1 MENHPAAVIEKAKR
15 LEQLLQRVTQGES
28 LEQVCAELDLAVDAK
43 GLAKLQAKLQAGGC
57 TWEALL
63 DGRYGHPK
71 KAHSALREWLYERKR
86 QDKVLTAPELVDEL
100 KAQFQVELSAGHVN
114 YLLRKVE
121 LTRPPGRVPSRPA
134 AEDDPTEFGPSSLSL
149 DNAGIFFPGSSQ
161 TRDGHHG
168 GRGELSGDGSPTA
181 SGRQPHD
188 TSAGGGERT

>member
-1 MENHPAAVIEKAKR
+1 MKDHPAAVIEKAER
-15 LEQLLQRVTQGES
+15 LEQLLQRVAQGEP

-43 GLAKLQAKLQAGGC
+43 RLARLQAKYEAGGR

-86 QDKVLTAPELVDEL
+86 QDKALTAPELVDEL
-100 KAQFQVELSAGHVN
+100 RVQFQVELSAGHVN

-134 AEDDPTEFGPSSLSL
+134 AEDDPASETSSPTL
-149 DNAGIFFPGSSQ
+149 DNAGIFFPGSSC

-168 GRGELSGDGSPTA
+168 GRGELSGDSPPA
-181 SGRQPHD
+181 ISGQQPHD
-188 TSAGGGERT
+188 TSTGGGE

>member
-1 MENHPAAVIEKAKR
+1 MKDHPAAVIEKAKR
-15 LEQLLQRVTQGES
+15 LEQLLQRVAQGGP

-43 GLAKLQAKLQAGGC
+43 RLARLQGKYEAGGR

-86 QDKVLTAPELVDEL
+86 QDKALTAPELVDEL
-100 KAQFQVELSAGHVN
+100 RVQFQVELSAGHVN

-134 AEDDPTEFGPSSLSL
+134 AEDDPVESETSSPTL

-168 GRGELSGDGSPTA
+168 SRGELSGDSPPA
-181 SGRQPHD
+181 ISGQQPHD
-188 TSAGGGERT
+188 IPTGDGE

>member
-1 MENHPAAVIEKAKR
+1 MEDHPAAVIEKAKR
-15 LEQLLQRVTQGES
+15 LEQLLQRVAQGES
-28 LEQVCAELDLAVDAK
+28 LEQGCAELDLAVDAK
-43 GLAKLQAKLQAGGC
+43 GLARLQAKYEASGC

-86 QDKVLTAPELVDEL
+86 QDKALTAPELVNEL
-100 KAQFQVELSAGHVN
+100 KVQFQVGLSVGHVN

-134 AEDDPTEFGPSSLSL
+134 AEDDPAGSGTSSPSL
-149 DNAGIFFPGSSQ
+149 DKAGIFFPGSSQ
-161 TRDGHHG
+161 TRDGRYG
-168 GRGELSGDGSPTA
+168 GRGDLSGDGSPAA

>member
-1 MENHPAAVIEKAKR
+1 MEDHPAAVIDKAKR
-15 LEQLLQRVTQGES
+15 LEQLLQRVAQGEF
-28 LEQVCAELDLAVDAK
+28 LEQVCAELDLVVDAK
-43 GLAKLQAKLQAGGC
+43 GLARLQAKYEASGC

-86 QDKVLTAPELVDEL
+86 QDKALTAPELVDEL
-100 KAQFQVELSAGHVN
+100 KVQFQVGLSAGHVN

-134 AEDDPTEFGPSSLSL
+134 AEDDPAGSETSSPSL
-149 DNAGIFFPGSSQ
+149 DKAGIFFPGSSP
-161 TRDGHHG
+161 TRDGRYG
-168 GRGELSGDGSPTA
+168 GRGDLSGDGSPAA

-188 TSAGGGERT
+188 PSAGGGERT

>member
-1 MENHPAAVIEKAKR
+1 MEDHPAAVIEKAKR
-15 LEQLLQRVTQGES
+15 LEQLLQRVAQGEF

-43 GLAKLQAKLQAGGC
+43 GLARLQAKYEASGC

-86 QDKVLTAPELVDEL
+86 QDKELTAPELVDEL
-100 KAQFQVELSAGHVN
+100 KVQFQVELSAGHVN

-134 AEDDPTEFGPSSLSL
+134 AEDDPAGSETSSSSL

-161 TRDGHHG
+161 TRDGRHG
-168 GRGELSGDGSPTA
+168 GRGDLSGDGSPAA